1 MATVTASVTASMT
14 QETEQTESGYKTPEP
29 MKRPSQCPGAPMKKK
44 RRPNHNVY
52 FVPYNTESP
61 AVSPSPPSSSPPSS
75 PLMINMFSIEN
86 LVELHLNVVYVNQP
100 NQAADE
106 TTGVASQLDS
116 VDLNADPN
124 AFTN

>member
-1 MATVTASVTASMT
+1 
-14 QETEQTESGYKTPEP
+14 
-29 MKRPSQCPGAPMKKK
+29 
-44 RRPNHNVY
+44 
-52 FVPYNTESP
+52 
-61 AVSPSPPSSSPPSS
+61 
-75 PLMINMFSIEN
+75 MINMFSIEN